1 MPLQGWQRKCAFA
14 RTPVLLVALEPPARI
29 MRRVN
34 QDTMLTKS
42 AALLS
47 ILLARAVWGQPD
59 LAPQWRTYATAEGL
73 PQTAFRFV
81 TIAED
86 GAILAVADGSEFC
99 RMDGYEVK
107 SWPIPPEAGRVYQSP
122 AGQLWTISPQG
133 LWSMSGSNT
142 WALSSAKDLAG
153 AMALCPVRQNTVLCL
168 LPDQLVV
175 FNSDPSGARTE
186 PLHNIRQTKLTHFL
200 GMTLGAEDELWITG
214 ENGVARVAGPI
225 RAITAASEWQEF
237 TPPASLRLEHFEK
250 PEPDAHGLTMVA
262 LCSTNGE
269 KRVAHFDG
277 EQWETLAAKGM
288 RILFAWR
295 GPRNDYW
302 AASSNALI
310 QFHGSD
316 ISVNQKL
323 ASLEYRDVA
332 VDWRGTF
339 WLATSA
345 GLRRFTPSLWEATS
359 PPPQTLAAPPAS
371 AAKFSPP
378 PGLAPNAEVSCSLTT
393 HTGDIWLGGSFGTA
407 WRHDHWTIFPAS
419 AADAPKNVSHFVE
432 LGNGH
437 VWCASGD
444 KIWSFDGKSWSAAR
458 GGFNHI
464 TCLLC
469 VRDGSVWVASAD
481 GISRFAQ
488 GNWVQNGT
496 EEGLNTNA
504 METLFED
511 SHGVLWAGARQCW
524 QTFHPEA
531 DSDPP
536 RTLIEPAAGTK
547 QNVPEDA
554 AITLH
559 LRGADKWRITPPQR
573 LLYSHRLDE
582 GEWSAFDS
590 ETTVTLSDLP
600 SGKHYFQVR
609 AMDRAGNVEAEPAH
623 WEFAVVLPWYEESR
637 LVLVAALGAGTA
649 VFFAGLAYKRH
660 RQLQHSYAQVEQQVA
675 ERTHELEMASRALLQ
690 SQKMRALGTLAA
702 GIAHDFNNI
711 LSIIKGSAQL
721 IEDNPGNME
730 KIRTRTNRIKTM
742 VDQGSAVVQ
751 AMLGFSRSGD
761 DILEPSE
768 LNPMV
773 ENTIRLLG
781 DRFLREV
788 EIRFDSAPGLPR
800 VRTSQSLVQQIL
812 LNFIFNAAESMEGR
826 KRIVIATALAAPL
839 PAGMALPP
847 GPAEGYVSVSV
858 RDAGCGIAPENLHRV
873 FDPFFTTKALS
884 TRRGTGLGLSIAYE
898 LAKKMEAGLAVESA
912 LGKGSLFSL
921 ILPVAAAEKAM
932 PMEAA

>member
-1 MPLQGWQRKCAFA
+1 MG
-14 RTPVLLVALEPPARI
+14 
-29 MRRVN
+29 VN
-34 QDTMLTKS
+34 QGTMLTKRV
-42 AALLS
+42 ALLS
-47 ILLARAVWGQPD
+47 LFLAGTVLGQPD
-59 LAPQWRTYATAEGL
+59 LAPRWRTYTTADGL
-73 PQTAFRFV
+73 SQPALRFV

-86 GAILAVADGSEFC
+86 GSILAVADGPEFC

-107 SWPIPPEAGRVYQSP
+107 SWPVPPETGRVYQSP

-133 LWSMSGSNT
+133 LWAMSGSNT
-142 WALSSAKDLAG
+142 WALYSVPDIAG
-153 AMALCPVRQNTVLCL
+153 AVALCPVRQNAVLCL
-168 LPDQLVV
+168 LPDRLIV
-175 FNSDPSGARTE
+175 FSSDPPGARTE
-186 PLHNIRQTKLTHFL
+186 SLHNVRQTKLNRFL

-214 ENGVARVAGPI
+214 ENGVARVSGPT

-250 PEPDAHGLTMVA
+250 PEPDAHGVTMVA
-262 LCSTNGE
+262 ISSANGE
-269 KRVAHFDG
+269 RIAAHFDG
-277 EQWETLAAKGM
+277 EQWETLAAEGT

-310 QFHGSD
+310 QFHGND
-316 ISVNQKL
+316 ISVNQNSP
-323 ASLEYRDVA
+323 SLEYRDVA

-345 GLRRFTPSLWEATS
+345 GLIRFTPSLWETTP
-359 PPPQTLAAPPAS
+359 PPPQTLVAPPAP
-371 AAKFSPP
+371 AAKYFPP
-378 PGLAPNAEVSCSLTT
+378 PGLAANVQVACSLMT
-393 HTGDIWLGGSFGTA
+393 HTGDIWLGGGFGTA
-407 WRHDHWTIFPAS
+407 WRHDRWTIFPAS
-419 AADAPKNVSHFVE
+419 SADAPKNVSHFVE
-432 LGNGH
+432 LGNGQ

-444 KIWSFDGKSWSAAR
+444 KIWSFDGKSWSAVR
-458 GGFNHI
+458 GGFNRI

-469 VRDGSVWVASAD
+469 ARDGSVWVASAD
-481 GISRFAQ
+481 GVSRFAQ
-488 GNWVQNGT
+488 GNWVQNGM

-504 METLFED
+504 MEMLFED
-511 SHGVLWAGARQCW
+511 SQGVLWAGARQCW
-524 QTFHPEA
+524 QTYHPEA

-536 RTLIEPAAGTK
+536 RTLIESTAGTK
-547 QNVPEDA
+547 QNIPEDE
-554 AITLH
+554 AITLSF
-559 LRGADKWRITPPQR
+559 RGADKWRITPPQR

-590 ETTVTLSDLP
+590 ETNVTLGDLP
-600 SGKHYFQVR
+600 SGKHYFKVR

-623 WEFAVVLPWYEESR
+623 WEFAVVPPWYEESR
-637 LVLVAALGAGTA
+637 LVLIAALGAGTA
-649 VFFAGLAYKRH
+649 IFFAGLAYKRH
-660 RQLQHSYAQVEQQVA
+660 RQLQLSYAQVEQQVA
-675 ERTHELEMASRALLQ
+675 ERTRELEMASRELLQ

-721 IEDNPGNME
+721 IEDNPGNTE

-788 EIRFDSAPGLPR
+788 EIRFDAAPDLPR
-800 VRTSQSLVQQIL
+800 ARVSQSLVQQIL

-826 KRIVIATALAAPL
+826 KRIVITTAPAAPW

-847 GPAEGYVSVSV
+847 GPAEGYIAVSV
-858 RDAGCGIAPENLHRV
+858 RDSGCGIAPENLHRV
-873 FDPFFTTKALS
+873 FEPFFTTKALS

-898 LAKKMEAGLAVESA
+898 LAKKMGAGLAVESA
-912 LGKGSLFSL
+912 PGKRSLFSL
-921 ILPVAAAEKAM
+921 ILPVAAADKAM
-932 PMEAA
+932 PVEAS